1 MSDPEPSYAE
11 AVERRRLVRAIT
23 IILVR
28 ANDSA
33 TLREEL
39 HRDLYDRG
47 IGEQWSPEESAE
59 HIVDRVMGAGS

>member
-1 MSDPEPSYAE
+1 MIDPGPSDAE
-11 AVERRRLVRAIT
+11 AVERSRLVRALT

-39 HRDLYDRG
+39 HRDLYNRG

-59 HIVDRVMGAGS
+59 CIVDRVMGAES